1 MLYKELV
8 EVYEKISGTTKRL
21 EKTYFVSKLIKKIPL
36 DELSMA
42 LLLLRGELYPAWD
55 KQEIGVA
62 SRLVLKA
69 INVATGIS
77 VKKIEEGW
85 GQTGD
90 LGECA
95 KNFISEKKQVT
106 LFSQSLDVEKVFK
119 DLRKLTTV
127 TGKGAVDQKVKIIS
141 GLLSSASPDE
151 ARYIVRTVLEDLRVG
166 VGEGT
171 IRDAI
176 VWSCFPPIAGIFF
189 KCQKCGKFIPNA
201 DKCVECGESIDN
213 KFSNEINRLDK
224 GNKVLEVTSLKDL
237 KDIQKYDFIV
247 CETDVLARGCYNYL
261 IEIVQS
267 AYDMKNDFS
276 EVAVIA
282 RKKGIDGLLD
292 VEMEAGKPIKVML
305 YQKSKGITDAFET
318 VGIPAA
324 IEYKYDGFRIQIH
337 KFKSGIKIFTRRL
350 DDVTTQFPDIV
361 KVVKKNV
368 KGDSFIIDAEVV
380 GYDKKTKT
388 YLPFQGISQRIKRKY
403 DIEKMCDELPV
414 ELNTFDIVFY
424 NGKNLLKEPFSKR
437 RAVLVKA
444 VKEEPYK
451 VVLAKQ
457 LITESVEEAEKFYSE
472 SLDAGEEGIMVK
484 KLDAPYKPGS
494 RVGYGVK
501 VKPVMETLDLVIIG
515 AEWGKG
521 KRKGWL
527 SSFEI
532 ACVDEEGNL
541 YGIGKVGTG
550 IKELETEGV
559 GATFDQLTKLL
570 KPLITAEKGTKV
582 VIKPTLVVEVNY
594 EEIQKSPTY
603 NSGYALRFPRMIQ
616 IREDKPIN
624 EASTLELVKELY
636 HSQR

>member
-1 MLYKELV
+1 
-8 EVYEKISGTTKRL
+8 
-21 EKTYFVSKLIKKIPL
+21 
-36 DELSMA
+36 
-42 LLLLRGELYPAWD
+42 
-55 KQEIGVA
+55 
-62 SRLVLKA
+62 
-69 INVATGIS
+69 
-77 VKKIEEGW
+77 
-85 GQTGD
+85 
-90 LGECA
+90 
-95 KNFISEKKQVT
+95 
-106 LFSQSLDVEKVFK
+106 
-119 DLRKLTTV
+119 
-127 TGKGAVDQKVKIIS
+127 
-141 GLLSSASPDE
+141 
-151 ARYIVRTVLEDLRVG
+151 
-166 VGEGT
+166 
-171 IRDAI
+171 
-176 VWSCFPPIAGIFF
+176 
-189 KCQKCGKFIPNA
+189 
-201 DKCVECGESIDN
+201 
-213 KFSNEINRLDK
+213 
-224 GNKVLEVTSLKDL
+224 
-237 KDIQKYDFIV
+237 
-247 CETDVLARGCYNYL
+247 
-261 IEIVQS
+261 
-267 AYDMKNDFS
+267 
-276 EVAVIA
+276 
-282 RKKGIDGLLD
+282 
-292 VEMEAGKPIKVML
+292 
-305 YQKSKGITDAFET
+305 
-318 VGIPAA
+318 
-324 IEYKYDGFRIQIH
+324 
-337 KFKSGIKIFTRRL
+337 
-350 DDVTTQFPDIV
+350 
-361 KVVKKNV
+361 
-368 KGDSFIIDAEVV
+368 
-380 GYDKKTKT
+380 
-388 YLPFQGISQRIKRKY
+388 
-403 DIEKMCDELPV
+403 
-414 ELNTFDIVFY
+414 
-424 NGKNLLKEPFSKR
+424 
-437 RAVLVKA
+437 LVKA

>member
-1 MLYKELV
+1 M
-8 EVYEKISGTTKRL
+8 
-21 EKTYFVSKLIKKIPL
+21 
-36 DELSMA
+36 
-42 LLLLRGELYPAWD
+42 
-55 KQEIGVA
+55 
-62 SRLVLKA
+62 
-69 INVATGIS
+69 
-77 VKKIEEGW
+77 
-85 GQTGD
+85 
-90 LGECA
+90 
-95 KNFISEKKQVT
+95 
-106 LFSQSLDVEKVFK
+106 
-119 DLRKLTTV
+119 
-127 TGKGAVDQKVKIIS
+127 
-141 GLLSSASPDE
+141 
-151 ARYIVRTVLEDLRVG
+151 
-166 VGEGT
+166 
-171 IRDAI
+171 
-176 VWSCFPPIAGIFF
+176 
-189 KCQKCGKFIPNA
+189 
-201 DKCVECGESIDN
+201 
-213 KFSNEINRLDK
+213 
-224 GNKVLEVTSLKDL
+224 
-237 KDIQKYDFIV
+237 
-247 CETDVLARGCYNYL
+247 LARGCYNYL

-282 RKKGIDGLLD
+282 RKKGVNGLLD

-337 KFKSGIKIFTRRL
+337 KSKSGIKIFTRRL

-414 ELNTFDIVFY
+414 ELNAFDIVFY

-570 KPLITAEKGTKV
+570 KPLITVEKGTKV

-636 HSQR
+636 YSQR